1 MAVFR
6 WETARAAVGSLG
18 DGSLA
23 ESSAEQHC
31 SLLGERSCQARTG
44 ASGASQVRR
53 NGCRPGWVSAVGRS
67 TLFSPGLWGGQ
78 EGDAQVELL
87 YWDGGRGCAGMG

>member
-6 WETARAAVGSLG
+6 WERARAAVGSLG

-31 SLLGERSCQARTG
+31 SLLGERSCQARTRSLRCF
-44 ASGASQVRR
+44 SGQEERVQAWLGECSGKKHPLLAR
-53 NGCRPGWVSAVGRS
+53 A
-67 TLFSPGLWGGQ
+67 LGGQ